1 MSIKFINPDAIH
13 QPTGYTHVTKAGNQ
27 VFIAG
32 QIAIGRNGE
41 VVGIG
46 DIEAQTRQA
55 LANLD
60 EAVKA
65 AGGTRKDIAAIRV
78 YMVNRDDLPGM
89 RAARGNFWETPPAS
103 TLLFISGLV
112 RPELLIEI
120 EAVAVIEA

>member
-1 MSIKFINPDAIH
+1 MSIEFINPDAIH
-13 QPTGYTHVTKAGNQ
+13 QPTGYTHVAKAGTQ

-32 QIAIGRNGE
+32 QVAIGRNGE

-60 EAVKA
+60 DAVKA

-78 YMVNRDDLPGM
+78 
-89 RAARGNFWETPPAS
+89 
-103 TLLFISGLV
+103 
-112 RPELLIEI
+112 
-120 EAVAVIEA
+120 

>member
-1 MSIKFINPDAIH
+1 MSIEFINPDSIH
-13 QPTGYTHVTKAGNQ
+13 QPTGYTHVAKAGNQ

-32 QIAIGRNGE
+32 QVAIDRSGE
-41 VVGIG
+41 VVGVG

-78 YMVNRDDLPGM
+78 YMINRDDLPGM
-89 RAARGNFWETPPAS
+89 RAGRGNFWETPPAS

-112 RPELLIEI
+112 LPELLIEI
-120 EAVAVIEA
+120 EAVAVIYA

>member
-1 MSIKFINPDAIH
+1 MPIKFINPDAIH
-13 QPTGYTHVTKAGNQ
+13 QPTGYTHVAKVGNH
-27 VFIAG
+27 VLIAG
-32 QIAIGRNGE
+32 QVAIDRSGE

-60 EAVKA
+60 EAIRA

-78 YMVNRDDLPGM
+78 YMINRDDLPGM
-89 RAARGNFWETPPAS
+89 RAARGDFWETPPAS

-112 RPELLIEI
+112 LPELLIEI
-120 EAVAVIEA
+120 EAVAVIDA

>member
-1 MSIKFINPDAIH
+1 MSIEFINPDAIH
-13 QPTGYTHVTKAGNQ
+13 QPTGYTHVAKAGNQ

-32 QIAIGRNGE
+32 QVAIGRSGE

-78 YMVNRDDLPGM
+78 YMINRDDLPGM
-89 RAARGNFWETPPAS
+89 RAGRGDFWETPPAS

-120 EAVAVIEA
+120 EAVAVIDA

>member
-1 MSIKFINPDAIH
+1 MSIEFINPDSIH
-13 QPTGYTHVTKAGNQ
+13 RPTGYTHVAKAGNQ

-32 QIAIGRNGE
+32 QVAIDRSGE
-41 VVGIG
+41 VVGVG

-78 YMVNRDDLPGM
+78 YMINRDDLPGM
-89 RAARGNFWETPPAS
+89 RAGRGDFWETPPAS

-112 RPELLIEI
+112 LPKLLIEI
-120 EAVAVIEA
+120 EAVAVIDA